1 MWYIGIILAFQ
12 NFEPKYLW
20 NLLALAAMSNQEL
33 ILTGRKNLDETD
45 RSIERSKKVCT
56 QLKCPK

>member
-1 MWYIGIILAFQ
+1 MWLLDIIIAFQ

-20 NLLALAAMSNQEL
+20 NLLPLAEMSNQQL
-33 ILTGRKNLDETD
+33 ILTGRKNLDEMD

-56 QLKCPK
+56 RLKCPK